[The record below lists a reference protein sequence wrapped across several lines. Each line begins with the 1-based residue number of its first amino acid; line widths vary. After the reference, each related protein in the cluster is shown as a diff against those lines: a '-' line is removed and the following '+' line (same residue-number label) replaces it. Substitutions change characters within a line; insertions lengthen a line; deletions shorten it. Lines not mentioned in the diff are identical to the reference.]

1 MEVIYQVLLDVYK
14 EIEEEMDKEGK
25 ANCFHYA
32 KEAVSAIFTW
42 WCSVVARHSTK
53 QINLNVIQIII
64 GFKT

>member
-32 KEAVSAIFTW
+32 KEAVSAIFT
-42 WCSVVARHSTK
+42 
-53 QINLNVIQIII
+53 
-64 GFKT
+64 